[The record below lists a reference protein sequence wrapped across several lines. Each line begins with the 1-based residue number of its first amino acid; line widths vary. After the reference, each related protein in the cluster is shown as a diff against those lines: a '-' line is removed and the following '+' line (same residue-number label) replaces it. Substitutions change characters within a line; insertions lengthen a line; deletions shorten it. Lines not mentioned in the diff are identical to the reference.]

1 MGEVFARL
9 FAPPP
14 EPQPPACVFTSH
26 ELREVCELSKRGI
39 VPALSAYI
47 EQILSQRCCRI
58 GPRTFCPDED
68 SPSAFVV
75 AVQNGRLEVLR
86 YLLSC
91 QPEDFIVDHL
101 ANTSFYYR
109 GQRHVC
115 SPLYAACR
123 CGYLDIAEELIAAGA
138 AIDLPC
144 KCCMETPLCAAASR
158 GFLDV
163 VRLLLSHGA
172 NLKKVD
178 KKAQWTPLFTAA
190 ANGHVAVVREF
201 LQLGADGYQLV
212 PPGHY
217 VSALQV
223 AALSG
228 YLNEAMVDA
237 FVCLGLS
244 PIKSLSSHNEHTPSP
259 LYIAAALGYRDI
271 VTTLLTHP
279 DCSPDIRLDAI
290 KILGP
295 PWLDSESVPGLESPS
310 TSFGLSST
318 SSLNIIDVYAVTQS
332 LQEYMYFGGYAD
344 RALLDLLFKSGKLSF
359 ESERYGDAET
369 FWIRGMELASSAKF
383 STPVLQFLRFT
394 SYSHVCTVVY
404 DMLAANYTPLFSR
417 YIDFFLSWSDLHRRA
432 CHDVHMV
439 VDAVLVLI
447 ASWLHHDVVLQ
458 REESRSDYDGYIGSE
473 ECERYGQLIVQ
484 RYLHVL
490 AHATGTVMEEVDEVP
505 SLCKVDPFDGS
516 SSILWYTISL
526 VQKLKIGYMRQRAL
540 QFEVLS
546 SNQPVF
552 FDALLRWGA
561 DTVINEPKD
570 GETPL
575 HVLATK
581 LPALIPTFLAH
592 GAHIDVVDRVGQ
604 TPYEQAAVLPE
615 AKAQLAPTGP
625 LPLVCLAC
633 RAIVQHKIPYQ
644 TAATSLPPRMINIIK
659 LHDPY

>member
-1 MGEVFARL
+1 M
-9 FAPPP
+9 
-14 EPQPPACVFTSH
+14 
-26 ELREVCELSKRGI
+26 
-39 VPALSAYI
+39 PALSAYI
-47 EQILSQRCCRI
+47 KQILSQRCCRI
-58 GPRTFCPDED
+58 GPRTFCPDEG

-75 AVQNGRLEVLR
+75 AAQNGRLEVLR

-101 ANTSFYYR
+101 ANTSFYHR
-109 GQRHVC
+109 GKRHVC

-144 KCCMETPLCAAASR
+144 KCCGETPLHVAASN
-158 GFLDV
+158 GFLNV

-190 ANGHVAVVREF
+190 ANGHVAVVREL
-201 LQLGADGYQLV
+201 LQSGADGYQPV
-212 PPGHY
+212 QSGHY
-217 VSALQV
+217 VTHWYSAMQV
-223 AALSG
+223 AAISG
-228 YLNEAMVDA
+228 NEAMVNA
-237 FVCLGLS
+237 FMCQGLS

-259 LYIAAALGYRDI
+259 VFMAAALGYRDI

-279 DCSPDIRLDAI
+279 DCSPDMRLDAI

-295 PWLDSESVPGLESPS
+295 PWLDSIPGLESPS

-318 SSLNIIDVYAVTQS
+318 GFLNIMNVYAVTQS
-332 LQEYMYFGGYAD
+332 LQEYIGGYRD
-344 RALLDLLFKSGKLSF
+344 RGLLDHLFKSGKLSF
-359 ESERYGDAET
+359 ESQRYSDAET
-369 FWIRGMELASSAKF
+369 FWIRAMELASVYTSAKF
-383 STPVLQFLRFT
+383 SAQALLHRLDFDR
-394 SYSHVCTVVY
+394 HVCTAVY
-404 DMLAANYTPLFSR
+404 DMTTANYTPLFSR
-417 YIDFFLSWSDLHRRA
+417 YIDFFLSVLSWSDLSHVHRDA
-432 CHDVHMV
+432 YV
-439 VDAVLVLI
+439 VLDAVLLHI
-447 ASWLHHDVVLQ
+447 ASWLHHDVV
-458 REESRSDYDGYIGSE
+458 RSDYDGYIGSE
-473 ECERYGQLIVQ
+473 ECERYGQLIVR
-484 RYLHVL
+484 RYLH
-490 AHATGTVMEEVDEVP
+490 
-505 SLCKVDPFDGS
+505 PFDS
-516 SSILWYTISL
+516 ENSILWYTMAL
-526 VQKLKIGYMRQRAL
+526 VRKSTFVYQKSQIRA
-540 QFEVLS
+540 LS

-561 DTVINEPKD
+561 DVVINEPKD

-604 TPYEQAAVLPE
+604 TPYEHAAVLPE

-633 RAIVQHKIPYQ
+633 RAIVQHNIPYQ
-644 TAATSLPPRMINIIK
+644 TATSLPPRMINIIK
-659 LHDPY
+659 LHDPHMLSDPC